1 MISIYKFFI
10 VPVLFLLLFS
20 CARETSG
27 DKSGDMTDSQLLA
40 DSLLALI
47 GEDPEN
53 MTYIRSL
60 FSQYISTNEY
70 GKVKYLGDKSR
81 NHANKT
87 GNKQLFDIS
96 SVYLALAHLMENN
109 TDSAG
114 LYMNSAEAVSEN
126 DTSSFISLLANNVL
140 AVYAM
145 KKDMDYSTALD
156 YFNKGLSIAREIDDT
171 LNQAVLLCNISHIYL
186 IRKDTLGISYA
197 REGYN
202 LAQIMGKPYIMI
214 NAGLNL
220 ADMYLLDGKY
230 KEAVP
235 LSDDIIKISGD
246 QGRNDYMSHALLIKA
261 SSYSSMGMR
270 EEAEVLF
277 KEAEKYL
284 QYANEDIKARYFS
297 DYGDFALR
305 HGEPDEAICHYKK
318 ALSENGCTYEIKLD
332 KYLKLSEAYS
342 ATGDGSEALKYY
354 KMYHRLSDSLA
365 ISSKERQFNNL
376 LIRYNEAKYNES
388 IKEKELEVIK
398 ANKTIMLSVGILL
411 VVSTILVCMYLLY
424 RKKNNMYHQLVAQH
438 QQYLARESKLKEEKL
453 QVRHDMKDDKE
464 KELFEKIETLMDSQ
478 KVFMDKGMSLDK
490 ISQLCNSNRSY
501 ISKVINRF
509 CGMSFTNYVNDKRM
523 KEAIRILSDP
533 SDDMPMKALSD
544 RIGYNTISTFYRV
557 FINETG
563 CPPSKYR
570 DEVLKLGRK
579 STV

>member
-27 DKSGDMTDSQLLA
+27 DKSGDMTDSQLPA

-87 GNKQLFDIS
+87 GNKQLSDIS

-126 DTSSFISLLANNVL
+126 DTSSFISLLANDVL

-186 IRKDTLGISYA
+186 IRKDTLGIPYA

-214 NAGLNL
+214 NAGLDL
-220 ADMYLLDGKY
+220 PIFL
-230 KEAVP
+230 
-235 LSDDIIKISGD
+235 
-246 QGRNDYMSHALLIKA
+246 
-261 SSYSSMGMR
+261 
-270 EEAEVLF
+270 
-277 KEAEKYL
+277 
-284 QYANEDIKARYFS
+284 
-297 DYGDFALR
+297 
-305 HGEPDEAICHYKK
+305 
-318 ALSENGCTYEIKLD
+318 
-332 KYLKLSEAYS
+332 
-342 ATGDGSEALKYY
+342 
-354 KMYHRLSDSLA
+354 
-365 ISSKERQFNNL
+365 
-376 LIRYNEAKYNES
+376 
-388 IKEKELEVIK
+388 
-398 ANKTIMLSVGILL
+398 
-411 VVSTILVCMYLLY
+411 
-424 RKKNNMYHQLVAQH
+424 
-438 QQYLARESKLKEEKL
+438 
-453 QVRHDMKDDKE
+453 
-464 KELFEKIETLMDSQ
+464 
-478 KVFMDKGMSLDK
+478 
-490 ISQLCNSNRSY
+490 
-501 ISKVINRF
+501 
-509 CGMSFTNYVNDKRM
+509 
-523 KEAIRILSDP
+523 
-533 SDDMPMKALSD
+533 
-544 RIGYNTISTFYRV
+544 
-557 FINETG
+557 
-563 CPPSKYR
+563 
-570 DEVLKLGRK
+570 
-579 STV
+579 

>member
-126 DTSSFISLLANNVL
+126 DTSSFISLLANDVL

-376 LIRYNEAKYNES
+376 LIRYNEAKYNQS

-424 RKKNNMYHQLVAQH
+424 RKSND
-438 QQYLARESKLKEEKL
+438 S
-453 QVRHDMKDDKE
+453 DK
-464 KELFEKIETLMDSQ
+464 
-478 KVFMDKGMSLDK
+478 
-490 ISQLCNSNRSY
+490 
-501 ISKVINRF
+501 
-509 CGMSFTNYVNDKRM
+509 
-523 KEAIRILSDP
+523 
-533 SDDMPMKALSD
+533 
-544 RIGYNTISTFYRV
+544 
-557 FINETG
+557 
-563 CPPSKYR
+563 
-570 DEVLKLGRK
+570 
-579 STV
+579 